1 MIWLPVALHPP
12 RFRAPESDRPPSPK
26 KHAPD
31 MNKSVLIA
39 LAVAVIVPAVI
50 RADAPAVAAPQDS
63 ASGGLRFSIAVT
75 KFENHAN
82 YSSSEFSLS
91 DTWGAILTD
100 SLQRSGHFIVLGEA
114 DMRDAA
120 MKEQDFAK
128 SGRVAGGDKAPT
140 TGNMTPAQL
149 LIKGEI
155 TNFQTTSGG
164 HQGIGIGGFHVGVGG
179 DTAEINAMVYVV
191 DSTTGQVVASKKVI
205 GTAKSSGFTT
215 SFSDRNWGADLGGF
229 KKTNVGSAVEQAI
242 DEAVAFIVT
251 QIPSLHWSGNV
262 ILVKVPQVYINRGSR
277 EGVAVGQVFKVGS
290 SEVLRDPATGET
302 LDVAF
307 TEKGRVR
314 VDTVKEKIAICSILA
329 GDGFAPGMSVAPI
342 TP

>member
-1 MIWLPVALHPP
+1 MKNPAL
-12 RFRAPESDRPPSPK
+12 
-26 KHAPD
+26 
-31 MNKSVLIA
+31 LG
-39 LAVAVIVPAVI
+39 LAVFLALPPLL
-50 RADAPAVAAPQDS
+50 RADAPPADA

-82 YSSSEFSLS
+82 YSGRFQLA

-128 SGRVAGGDKAPT
+128 SGRVAGGDKAPA
-140 TGNMTPAQL
+140 TGFMTPAQL

-164 HQGIGIGGFHVGVGG
+164 HSGIAVHGFNIGVGG
-179 DTAEINAMVYVV
+179 DTAEINVVVYVV

-205 GTAKSSGFTT
+205 GTAKSSALSVGFV
-215 SFSDRNWGADLGGF
+215 DRDWGGDIGGF
-229 KKTNVGSAVEQAI
+229 KKTNVGTAMEQAI
-242 DEAVAFIVT
+242 DQAVAFIVT

-262 ILVKVPQVYINRGSR
+262 ILLKGNQVYINRGSR
-277 EGVAVGQVFKVGS
+277 EGVVAGQVFKVGS

-307 TEKGRVR
+307 TEKGQIKVAS
-314 VDTVKEKIAICSILA
+314 VKEKIAICTILS
-329 GDGFAPGMSVAPI
+329 GDGLANGMSVAPL

>member
-1 MIWLPVALHPP
+1 MKKFLVLAFLASSLLPVA
-12 RFRAPESDRPPSPK
+12 
-26 KHAPD
+26 
-31 MNKSVLIA
+31 
-39 LAVAVIVPAVI
+39 
-50 RADAPAVAAPQDS
+50 RADAPASPPDA
-63 ASGGLRFSIAVT
+63 ASGGLRFSIAVS

-82 YSSSEFSLS
+82 YSGPLQLS
-91 DTWGAILTD
+91 DTWGAMLTD
-100 SLQRSGHFIVLGEA
+100 TLQRSGHFIVLGEA

-155 TNFQTTSGG
+155 TNFQTTSGQ
-164 HQGIGIGGFHVGVGG
+164 HGGFGVAGFALHAGG
-179 DTAEINAMVYVV
+179 DTAEINAVLYVV

-205 GTAKSSGFTT
+205 GKAKSSGL
-215 SFSDRNWGADLGGF
+215 SVAYSDRDWGGDMGGF
-229 KKTNVGSAVEQAI
+229 KKTNVGTAVEQAI
-242 DEAVAFIVT
+242 DDAVAFIVT

-262 ILVKVPQVYINRGSR
+262 ILVKGTQVYINRGTR
-277 EGVAVGQVFKVGS
+277 EGVANGQEFKVGT
-290 SEVLRDPATGET
+290 SEILRDPATGET

-307 TEKGRVR
+307 TEKGRIKVENA
-314 VDTVKEKIAICSILA
+314 KEKISICSIA
-329 GDGFAPGMSVAPI
+329 SGDGLANGMAVAPL